1 MEIQQQQLE
10 AADVISPEGI
20 LPSVSVETENLP
32 KLPPA
37 KEAEAQ
43 WRRVVNQV
51 SYFLERLPEYLSEF
65 LQKNQRPLINI
76 ALILS
81 TVIAVKIV
89 LAVLDAI
96 NDIPLLSPTFELI
109 GIGYF
114 TWFSLRYLIKA
125 ETRQELTE
133 NIRSLKQQIMDD
145 EAPRSNDIVSS

>member
-1 MEIQQQQLE
+1 MEIRQQQLE
-10 AADVISPEGI
+10 AADAISPEGI
-20 LPSVSVETENLP
+20 LPSVSVEAENLP

-37 KEAEAQ
+37 KEPEAQ

-51 SYFLERLPEYLSEF
+51 SYFLERLPEYLSNF
-65 LQKNQRPLINI
+65 LHKNQRPLINI
-76 ALILS
+76 ALVLS
-81 TVIAVKIV
+81 TVVAVKIV

-114 TWFSLRYLIKA
+114 AWFSLRYLIKA

-145 EAPRSNDIVSS
+145 EAPKSNDIVSS